1 MTFHTGALS
10 FWMTMVSVADCVG
23 AAIVFGTL
31 TFARIVSTRWAFGN
45 FAAVAGA
52 GKVKGAN
59 PLALVAAVRLST
71 VPSIHGV
78 LIHTGR
84 PAGWWSSA
92 SCRVAGTA
100 AVAPGRK

>member
-1 MTFHTGALS
+1 MWFRTRPLLIPLAGIEMTFHTGALS

-52 GKVKGAN
+52 V
-59 PLALVAAVRLST
+59 
-71 VPSIHGV
+71 
-78 LIHTGR
+78 
-84 PAGWWSSA
+84 
-92 SCRVAGTA
+92 
-100 AVAPGRK
+100 